1 MRRAMLG
8 LITVG
13 SFLLGSAALTCE
25 ECDDDE
31 GQVHPAVPAQT
42 FDLQVTAAGFLP
54 KEIRVKAGAPVKLRV
69 TRKVESKCATDFTV
83 KDLTVKI
90 PLPLELT
97 VEVEFTPTRKGKV
110 TFTCAVDKVA
120 GTLIVE

>member
-1 MRRAMLG
+1 MLG

-13 SFLLGSAALTCE
+13 CFLVGSAALACE

-31 GQVHPAVPAQT
+31 GQVHAAAPAQT
-42 FDLQVTAAGFLP
+42 FDLQITMAGFVP
-54 KEIRVKAGAPVKLRV
+54 KEIRVKAGVPVRLRV
-69 TRKVESKCATDFTV
+69 TRRVETKCATDFAV
-83 KDLTVKI
+83 QALTVKI

-97 VEVEFTPTRKGKV
+97 VEVEFTPTKKGKV

-120 GTLIVE
+120 GTLVVQ